1 MARESFTSE
10 EVAHILNTHFVCI
23 KMDKEQYPHIDGYF
37 QKTFQLLNKRS
48 GGWPLSIFMTPAQ
61 GVFFAGTYLPKN
73 TSHNSMGFVELCER
87 VVSYP
92 KTELEQIASEVAS
105 AMKQNETTSYAV
117 RAIDAQ
123 IETKIISGF
132 EASFDKTYKGFYSAP
147 KFPHATS
154 LSLLLQLHLLTK
166 NDKAL
171 QMATESLSAM
181 SEGGIYD
188 QIEGGFYRY
197 SVDEKWQIPHFE
209 KMLYTNAELV
219 GALSLA
225 QHICPSELFE
235 QRIEQTLQEMDRRFL
250 QNQVYQSASNADSQT
265 PSGESMEGYYFVYD
279 YDKAMQYLLSKGVS
293 EQASEDALEYLS
305 ITQRGNFEDD
315 LSNPY
320 VSGSSV
326 PQEMPIILAHLAKMR
341 EKKQYPFIDY
351 KINTA
356 WNALYLVGKLQ
367 ASALYPKYLNEATQ
381 SLDALLE
388 LMYVHGVLYHQS
400 IKGVEPTQ
408 EGLLE
413 DYAFLARACFVC
425 YEQTRDEKYFEY
437 FQALTMQT
445 NEKFYKKT
453 KWLESCDGFDTFADT
468 QDNAYASALATHAMN
483 LLALSLY
490 VGDSEMHALA
500 TIIIQNNHN
509 QINKY
514 SFYYATITM
523 AYLMGQYGV
532 IVKTNA
538 VNIDKFKTEKLDN
551 PFVCFADNGSDK
563 YEICNFN
570 SCFAQMDNL
579 EEVQSVLEGLLPRL

>member
-1 MARESFTSE
+1 
-10 EVAHILNTHFVCI
+10 
-23 KMDKEQYPHIDGYF
+23 
-37 QKTFQLLNKRS
+37 
-48 GGWPLSIFMTPAQ
+48 
-61 GVFFAGTYLPKN
+61 
-73 TSHNSMGFVELCER
+73 MGFVELCER

-92 KTELEQIASEVAS
+92 QTELEQIASEVKS
-105 AMKQNETTSYAV
+105 AMRQNETTSYAV
-117 RAIDAQ
+117 RAIDTQ
-123 IETKIISGF
+123 IETKIITGF
-132 EASFDKTYKGFYSAP
+132 EASFDRTHKGFYAAP

-154 LSLLLQLHLLTK
+154 LSLLLQLYLLTK

-235 QRIEQTLQEMDRRFL
+235 QTIAQTLREMDRRFL

-279 YDKAMQYLLSKGVS
+279 YDETMQYLLAQGVS
-293 EQASEDALEYLS
+293 EQASEEALECLS
-305 ITQRGNFEDD
+305 ITKRGNFEED

-320 VSGSSV
+320 ASGSPA
-326 PQEMPIILAHLAKMR
+326 PQEMPTILAHLAKMR

-367 ASALYPKYLNEATQ
+367 VSALYPKYRSEATQ

-388 LMYVHGVLYHQS
+388 LMYVQGILYHQS
-400 IKGVEPTQ
+400 IEGVEPTQ

-425 YEQTRDEKYFEY
+425 YEQTREPKYFEF
-437 FQALTMQT
+437 FQALTVQT
-445 NEKFYKKT
+445 HEKFYKKN

-468 QDNAYASALATHAMN
+468 QDNAYASALAVHAIN
-483 LLALSLY
+483 LLTLSLY
-490 VGDSEMHALA
+490 TSDSELHALA
-500 TIIIQNNHN
+500 SAIVQNNHN

-523 AYLMGQYGV
+523 AYLVGQYGV
-532 IVKTNA
+532 IVKTSA
-538 VNIDKFKTEKLDN
+538 TNITKLQSAKLDN
-551 PFVCFADNGSDK
+551 PFVCFADNGSEK

-570 SCFAQMDNL
+570 SCFAQVDSL
-579 EEVQSVLEGLLPRL
+579 EEVQSTLAGLLPRS